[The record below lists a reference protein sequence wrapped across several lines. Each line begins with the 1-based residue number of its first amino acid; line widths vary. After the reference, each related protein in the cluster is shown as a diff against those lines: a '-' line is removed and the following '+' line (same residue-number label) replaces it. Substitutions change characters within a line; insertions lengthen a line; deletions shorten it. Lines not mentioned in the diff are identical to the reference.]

1 MGSFREELTWWW
13 PAEDNKGKMSRALM
27 MVNPGWRAMVATKL
41 PNSTMG
47 MLATNT
53 ISSSTM
59 QTCRLQILAEQL
71 NNSLVR
77 SRGLVTSAAR
87 LSDDK
92 KASDQASLAKKID
105 PKEAAAKKA
114 AEESTR
120 KALEKKKKDDAKA
133 AEEKKSKK
141 EDSKKE
147 EAEKAAKKAK
157 KEAEEKAEKE

>member
-1 MGSFREELTWWW
+1 MGSFREQLTWRW
-13 PAEDNKGKMSRALM
+13 PAEDNLGKMSRALM

-41 PNSTMG
+41 PNTTMG
-47 MLATNT
+47 QLATNT

-59 QTCRLQILAEQL
+59 QTCQLQILAGQL
-71 NNSLVR
+71 NNNLVR

-114 AEESTR
+114 AEE
-120 KALEKKKKDDAKA
+120 
-133 AEEKKSKK
+133 KKSKK
-141 EDSKKE
+141 EDSKKD

-157 KEAEEKAEKE
+157 KEAEEKAE